1 MSGEWKGWQTWDI
14 FEKAGIVENAVDFSE
29 EAIIVDHAVGR
40 TKRAIGKCWPM
51 DAAVAYTLMKAGP
64 NNPLKWA
71 DMVNTYT
78 RAAAVMMTGKV
89 GWGEVPTPS
98 TPSCGHDEVT
108 AYTHAIG
115 YPTIN
120 SDSQIIFKTG
130 YGSSTLRAWLDA
142 QLEAGNVHEGQ
153 IIISDEEHKA
163 LVAKYCPIRLSK
175 QTTITYLT
183 LMQDSF
189 FADLVALLQ
198 KVFGVKAQL
207 GGNHTLSILKA
218 TKHTHGK
225 CKWADDPTKTCRHHD
240 RPTSRIWSMI
250 RQNADEGDTDFK
262 IAWRRAPTHSGGNH
276 QQWNISNYK
285 PAQVVAWDEM
295 RRGMSQGIPESD
307 VIKSIRESLARM
319 MKREDNIVSK
329 EGRGKNSLHAW
340 SDWGWLAEMSAYV
353 KNTSSKNRKEGDIEN
368 GWKYCKVRSR
378 RSFGHEIA
386 DFVWRPVETIK
397 DYLCGRKEPSDWSAS
412 GVLNTLRFSTK
423 QQCIDFMAAV
433 SQAHL
438 DNGGHYANRTHD
450 GLEKV
455 ENGEWSIRSV
465 ELSMTM
471 HGRIDPEDYLT
482 PQEVVAMWR
491 NGAPAVL
498 AEHKSNFEKSPS
510 YTVKQAPPK
519 TEGGD

>member
-1 MSGEWKGWQTWDI
+1 MSGEWKGWQTWST
-14 FEKAGIVENAVDFSE
+14 FEKAGIVEDSVDFSE

-64 NNPLKWA
+64 NQPLKWA

-98 TPSCGHDEVT
+98 TPSCGHDEVA
-108 AYTHAIG
+108 AYNHTIG
-115 YPTIN
+115 MPVLN
-120 SDSQIIFKTG
+120 SSNHIVFKTG
-130 YGSSTLRAWLDA
+130 YGSSTLSNWF
-142 QLEAGNVHEGQ
+142 AGLQGAETITEQ
-153 IIISDEEHKA
+153 ECAA
-163 LVAKYCPIRLSK
+163 LTAKYCPIRLSE
-175 QTTITYLT
+175 TVAITYLT

-198 KVFGVKAQL
+198 KVFGVNTELA
-207 GGNHTLSILKA
+207 GNHTSSILKN
-218 TKHTHGK
+218 TKHTYGD
-225 CKWADDPTKTCRHHD
+225 CKWADDSTKTCRHHD
-240 RPTSRIWSMI
+240 RPTSHIWSMI
-250 RQNADEGDTDFK
+250 RRSTDEGDTNFYT
-262 IAWRRAPTHSGGNH
+262 AWRRQPTHSGGNH
-276 QQWNISNYK
+276 HQWSISDFK

-295 RRGMSQGIPESD
+295 RRGMSQSIPEVD
-307 VIKSIRESLARM
+307 VVKSIRESLARM

-329 EGRGKNSLHAW
+329 EGRGKNSLHSW

-353 KNTSSKNRKEGDIEN
+353 KNTSSKNRKAGDTEN
-368 GWKYCKVRSR
+368 GWAYTKVRSR
-378 RSFGHEIA
+378 KSFGHEIA
-386 DFVWRPVETIK
+386 DFVWRPIEEIK

-423 QQCIDFMAAV
+423 QQCIEFMAAV

-438 DNGGHYANRTHD
+438 DNGGHYSDRTHD
-450 GLEKV
+450 GLEKT
-455 ENGEWSIRSV
+455 ENGEWSIRSLTINMV
-465 ELSMTM
+465 M
-471 HGRIDPEDYLT
+471 HGRIDPDDYLT

-491 NGAPAVL
+491 QGAPAVL
-498 AEHKSNFEKSPS
+498 AEHRSNFEIAPS

-519 TEGGD
+519 TEGDE

>member
-1 MSGEWKGWQTWDI
+1 MSGEWKGWQTWST
-14 FEKAGIVENAVDFSE
+14 FEKAGIVENSVDFSE

-64 NNPLKWA
+64 NQPLKWA

-98 TPSCGHDEVT
+98 VPSCGHDEVN
-108 AYTHAIG
+108 AYKHTIG
-115 YPTIN
+115 EPVLN
-120 SDSQIIFKTG
+120 GSNHLVFKTG
-130 YGSSTLRAWLDA
+130 YGSSTLSSWFAAL
-142 QLEAGNVHEGQ
+142 QEAETITEQ
-153 IIISDEEHKA
+153 ECAA
-163 LVAKYCPIRLSK
+163 LTAKYCPIRLKERVGIS
-175 QTTITYLT
+175 YLQ

-198 KVFGVKAQL
+198 KVFGVKVQL
-207 GGNHTLSILKA
+207 GGNHTSTILKN
-218 TKHTHGK
+218 TSQTYGD
-225 CKWADDPTKTCRHHD
+225 CKWADDSTKTCRHHD

-250 RQNADEGDTDFK
+250 RHTTDEEDTDFYT
-262 IAWRRAPTHSGGNH
+262 AWRRKPTHSGGNH
-276 QQWNISNYK
+276 QQWSISHFK

-295 RRGMSQGIPESD
+295 RRGMSQSIPEAD
-307 VIKSIRESLARM
+307 VVKSIRESLARM

-329 EGRGKNSLHAW
+329 EGRGKNSLHSW

-353 KNTSSKNRKEGDIEN
+353 KNTSSKNRKAGDTEN
-368 GWKYCKVRSR
+368 GWTYTKVRSR
-378 RSFGHEIA
+378 TSFGHEIA
-386 DFVWRPVETIK
+386 DFVWRPIEEIK

-412 GVLNTLRFSTK
+412 GVMNTLRFSTK

-438 DNGGHYANRTHD
+438 DNGGHYSSRTHD
-450 GLEKV
+450 GLEKT

-465 ELSMTM
+465 TINMVM
-471 HGRIDPEDYLT
+471 HGRIDPDDYLT

-491 NGAPAVL
+491 QGAPAVL
-498 AEHKSNFEKSPS
+498 AEHKSNFETAPS

-519 TEGGD
+519 TEGED

>member
-1 MSGEWKGWQTWDI
+1 MSGEWKGWQTWGT

-29 EAIIVDHAVGR
+29 EPIIVDHAVGR
-40 TKRAIGKCWPM
+40 TKKAIGKCWPM

-98 TPSCGHDEVT
+98 TPSCGHDEVVGYNHT
-108 AYTHAIG
+108 IG
-115 YPTIN
+115 YPTY
-120 SDSQIIFKTG
+120 STSGQVVFKTG
-130 YGSSTLRAWLDA
+130 YGSSTLLSWLQE
-142 QLEAGNVHEGQ
+142 QLEAEKV
-153 IIISDEEHKA
+153 DEDEYKA
-163 LVAKYCPIRLSK
+163 LVAKYCPVRLTKQTSMSYLTLLQDGFFTDFVVILRK
-175 QTTITYLT
+175 VFGAKAELGGGEQTTIVKSTSLTY
-183 LMQDSF
+183 
-189 FADLVALLQ
+189 
-198 KVFGVKAQL
+198 
-207 GGNHTLSILKA
+207 
-218 TKHTHGK
+218 GK
-225 CKWADDPTKTCRHHD
+225 CKWADDSTKTCRHHD

-250 RQNADEGDTDFK
+250 RHTEDATDTDFYT
-262 IAWRRAPTHSGGNH
+262 AWRRAPTHSGGNH
-276 QQWNISNYK
+276 QQWSMSHFK

-295 RRGMSQGIPESD
+295 RRGMSQSIPEVD

-340 SDWGWLAEMSAYV
+340 SDWGWLAEMSAYI
-353 KNTSSKNRKEGDIEN
+353 KNTSSKNRKAGDTEN

-378 RSFGHEIA
+378 KSFGHEIA
-386 DFVWRPVETIK
+386 DFVWQPIEEIK

-412 GVLNTLRFSTK
+412 GIMNTLRFSTK
-423 QQCIDFMAAV
+423 QGCIDFMEAV

-438 DNGGHYANRTHD
+438 DNGGHYSNRTHD
-450 GLEKV
+450 GLEKT

-465 ELSMTM
+465 SINMVM
-471 HGRIDPEDYLT
+471 HGRIDPEDYLS

-491 NGAPAVL
+491 QGAPAVL
-498 AEHKSNFEKSPS
+498 AEHKSNFETAPS
-510 YTVKQAPPK
+510 FTVKQAPPK
-519 TEGGD
+519 TEGQE